1 MYILKIF
8 DASCTNYPIHV
19 QTTSKFNYRLLL
31 LHDHLN
37 DMTTCFILHACQ
49 YIPTFT
55 LGFTQ
60 HEEHA
65 HDTGA
70 GNRER
75 GKVSYQ
81 MKNHAEI

>member
-1 MYILKIF
+1 
-8 DASCTNYPIHV
+8 
-19 QTTSKFNYRLLL
+19 
-31 LHDHLN
+31 
-37 DMTTCFILHACQ
+37 MTTCSSSMLA
-49 YIPTFT
+49 FT

>member
-1 MYILKIF
+1 ML
-8 DASCTNYPIHV
+8 
-19 QTTSKFNYRLLL
+19 
-31 LHDHLN
+31 
-37 DMTTCFILHACQ
+37 ILHACQ

-60 HEEHA
+60 DEEHA